1 MKEELHLNDPMIQN
15 LILEANKA
23 VDKAFSMSPL
33 FAKWIIKPFFGFQ
46 IEDASLFYYK
56 HASFNFGANNYKL
69 FVNQNNAF
77 STRNTDLRTNPN
89 GWICMLIKGEI
100 RITLDDRQ
108 LLISASDG
116 YKIFYQSN
124 YGLHETHH
132 FDATIVF
139 LPVGAVNIDVFDANK
154 NLWRN
159 EVKIFSIIDLIKIS
173 TLLGGVDFILENII
187 LGKPVGKKINR
198 EITYLIDGISNR
210 FKMKAAIAESSFS
223 AATISKLKL
232 SDHKFRKYISILKII
247 KFEESK
253 YDYSREELAY
263 MLGYSSMAK
272 LREFLEKEEE
282 IYQMLDQEKF

>member
-187 LGKPVGKKINR
+187 LGKPVGKKN
-198 EITYLIDGISNR
+198 
-210 FKMKAAIAESSFS
+210 
-223 AATISKLKL
+223 
-232 SDHKFRKYISILKII
+232 
-247 KFEESK
+247 
-253 YDYSREELAY
+253 
-263 MLGYSSMAK
+263 
-272 LREFLEKEEE
+272 
-282 IYQMLDQEKF
+282 

>member
-1 MKEELHLNDPMIQN
+1 MIQN

-173 TLLGGVDFILENII
+173 TLLGGVDFILIKKII
-187 LGKPVGKKINR
+187 DKPVGKKINR
-198 EITYLIDGISNR
+198 EIASLIDGISNR

-223 AATISKLKL
+223 AASISKLKL
-232 SDHKFRKYISILKII
+232 SGHRFRKYISILKII
-247 KFEESK
+247 QFEESK

>member
-253 YDYSREELAY
+253 YDHSREELAY
-263 MLGYSSMAK
+263 MLGYSTMAK

>member
-253 YDYSREELAY
+253 YDHSREELAY
-263 MLGYSSMAK
+263 MLGYSTMAK

-282 IYQMLDQEKF
+282 IYQMLDKEKF

>member
-124 YGLHETHH
+124 YGLHEAHY

-139 LPVGAVNIDVFDANK
+139 FPVGAVNIDVFDANK

-253 YDYSREELAY
+253 YDHSREELAY
-263 MLGYSSMAK
+263 MLGYSTMAK

>member
-223 AATISKLKL
+223 AASISKLKL
-232 SDHKFRKYISILKII
+232 SGHRFRKYISILKII
-247 KFEESK
+247 QFEESK

>member
-1 MKEELHLNDPMIQN
+1 MIQN

-253 YDYSREELAY
+253 YDHSREELAY
-263 MLGYSSMAK
+263 MLGYSTMAK

>member
-23 VDKAFSMSPL
+23 VDEAFSMSPI
-33 FAKWIIKPFFGFQ
+33 FAKWILKPFFGFQ
-46 IEDASLFYYK
+46 IEDALLFYYK

-173 TLLGGVDFILENII
+173 ILPGGVDFILEKII

-223 AATISKLKL
+223 AASISKLKL
-232 SDHKFRKYISILKII
+232 SGHRFRKYISILKII
-247 KFEESK
+247 QFEESK

-263 MLGYSSMAK
+263 RLGYSSMAK

>member
-1 MKEELHLNDPMIQN
+1 
-15 LILEANKA
+15 
-23 VDKAFSMSPL
+23 
-33 FAKWIIKPFFGFQ
+33 
-46 IEDASLFYYK
+46 
-56 HASFNFGANNYKL
+56 
-69 FVNQNNAF
+69 
-77 STRNTDLRTNPN
+77 
-89 GWICMLIKGEI
+89 MLIKGEI

-124 YGLHETHH
+124 YGLHEAHY

-139 LPVGAVNIDVFDANK
+139 FPVGAVNIDVFDANK

-173 TLLGGVDFILENII
+173 ILPGGVDFILEKII

-253 YDYSREELAY
+253 YDHSREELAY
-263 MLGYSSMAK
+263 MLGYSTMAK